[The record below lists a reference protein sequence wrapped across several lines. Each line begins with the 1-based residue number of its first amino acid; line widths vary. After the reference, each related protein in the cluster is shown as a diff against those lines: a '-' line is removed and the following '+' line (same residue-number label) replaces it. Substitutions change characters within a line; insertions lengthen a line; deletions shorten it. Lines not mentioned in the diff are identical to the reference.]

1 MSDESVGPVTV
12 MFTDI
17 EGSTDLATTRGDEVA
32 QNIHA
37 VQDELVRKQLE
48 TYGGLVDHSTGDGVL
63 AVFRSTRKALAC
75 AVAIQKDVE
84 RHNRK
89 QPNDSFRLRIG
100 LNSGEVMKKAGEIQ
114 GAAINAAARITDK
127 AKGGEI
133 LVSEIV
139 KQLAGSTAEV
149 SFSDRGRVRLKGFP
163 ERWKLFEVNWQEG
176 LEEEEPAEQSPAPA
190 TGELLVG
197 RERELSA
204 LEAALD
210 GALGGRGRVV
220 LLVGDP
226 GIGKT
231 RLADEVSARARAKGA
246 VVAWGRGWEGGGA
259 PAYWPWIEIVR
270 ILLEELGSDA
280 ILEHAGA
287 GAGYVAHMVPEVSK
301 LLTKTAPV
309 VRPTEQDRF
318 VMFDA
323 TATLFNNLAST
334 RPLVLVLDDLHAAD
348 EASLHLLHF
357 IARGLRTK
365 RILILGTYID
375 TEVARSAELGRL
387 FHSLARE
394 AQVVP
399 LAGLRQDAVAEY
411 YAGMLGEEAPKP
423 ILAEIHRATEGNPLL
438 LDEAVRLAAEGG
450 LHRSDLSL
458 GFRVPAGGRDLARRR
473 LDSLPQETVRMLA
486 LASVIG
492 REFNFKTLQAVSGI
506 DQDQLL
512 TMLSEAITAGAVTEI
527 SHLGRYSFSH
537 ILVRETLYE
546 ELTAA
551 DRMRLHRDIAET
563 LESLYGQDP
572 EEHLDELAHHFF
584 KAAQAGDVGK
594 TIDYALRAAK
604 RATLSMAYEEAAR
617 LYKRAMRAAELGTLK
632 RSKREEIESALAE
645 VEAKLAGDAEAAA
658 EAGEQAEEVTSAGTG
673 IFTRAGEFWTVAFEG
688 KSIRLKDGK
697 GPRYLAQLLKNPG
710 QEVHVLDLAA
720 ITEGGSG
727 GSAPRSASGRKRASA
742 ELEGAGDADAGP
754 VLDAQAKAAYKKR
767 LKELQE
773 DLDEAEEFNDT
784 ERAALIQSEMD
795 ALVQQLASGVGLGGR
810 DRKAAS
816 RAEAARSS
824 VTKAVKNTLAKL
836 ELHHPELGRHLNATI
851 KTGVYCSY
859 TPDPRAPISWQ
870 T

>member
-1 MSDESVGPVTV
+1 V
-12 MFTDI
+12 MFTDL
-17 EGSTDLATTRGDEVA
+17 EGSTDLATARGDEVA

-48 TYGGLVDHSTGDGVL
+48 QCGGLVDHSTGDGVL

-89 QPNDSFRLRIG
+89 NPNDSFQLRIG

-114 GAAINAAARITDK
+114 GAAINAAARITDR

-139 KQLAGSTAEV
+139 KQLAGATAEV
-149 SFSDRGRVRLKGFP
+149 SFSERGRVKLKGFP
-163 ERWKLFEVNWQEG
+163 ERWRLFEVNWQEG
-176 LEEEEPAEQSPAPA
+176 MVEEEVAQQMAPTE

-197 RERELSA
+197 REREVAA
-204 LEAALD
+204 LTAALD

-231 RLADEVSARARAKGA
+231 RLADEISARAREKGA
-246 VVAWGRGWEGGGA
+246 LVAWGRGWEGGGA
-259 PAYWPWIEIVR
+259 PAFWPWIEIVR
-270 ILLEELGSDA
+270 ALLNDLGSDA
-280 ILEHAGA
+280 IMEHG
-287 GAGYVAHMVPEVSK
+287 GTGIGYVAHMVPEVSK

-309 VRPTEQDRF
+309 VRATEQDRF

-323 TATLFNNLAST
+323 TAALFNNIAST
-334 RPLVLVLDDLHAAD
+334 QPLVLVLDDLHAAD

-375 TEVARSAELGRL
+375 TEVSRSAELARL

-438 LDEAVRLAAEGG
+438 LDEAVRLASEGG

-473 LDSLPQETVRMLA
+473 LDTLPQETVRVLA
-486 LASVIG
+486 IASVIG
-492 REFNFKTLQAVSGI
+492 RDFNFKTLQSLSGM
-506 DQDQLL
+506 DQDRLL
-512 TMLSEAITAGAVTEI
+512 SMLSEAITAGAVTEI

-563 LESLYGQDP
+563 LEAIYGEDP
-572 EEHLDELAHHFF
+572 GEHLDELAHHFF

-604 RATLSMAYEEAAR
+604 RASLSMAYEEAAR
-617 LYKRAMRAAELGTLK
+617 LYKRALRAGELGTLS
-632 RSKREEIESALAE
+632 RAKREEIERGLAE
-645 VEAKLAGDAEAAA
+645 VEARMAGEPEGAA
-658 EAGEQAEEVTSAGTG
+658 EAPEQTEEVTASGTG
-673 IFTRAGEFWTVAFEG
+673 VFTRAGEFWTVAFEG

-710 QEVHVLDLAA
+710 KELHVLDLAA
-720 ITEGGSG
+720 IVEGTSG
-727 GSAPRSASGRKRASA
+727 GSAPRSVSGRKRASA
-742 ELEGAGDADAGP
+742 ELQGAGDDDAGP
-754 VLDAQAKAAYKKR
+754 VLDTQAKAAYKKR

-773 DLDEAEEFNDT
+773 DLEEAQEFNDP
-784 ERAALIQSEMD
+784 ERAALIQDEMD
-795 ALVQQLASGVGLGGR
+795 ALVEQLASGVGLGGR

-836 ELHHPELGRHLNATI
+836 ELHHPELGEHLGATV